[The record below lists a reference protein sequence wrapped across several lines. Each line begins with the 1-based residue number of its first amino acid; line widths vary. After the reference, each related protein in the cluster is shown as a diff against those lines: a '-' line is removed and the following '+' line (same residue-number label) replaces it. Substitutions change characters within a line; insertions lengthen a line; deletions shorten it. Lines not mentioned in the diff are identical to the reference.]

1 MSSLQLG
8 TIRQTDELEPVLA
21 IEQRSFRWPWG
32 RLSFEGELSCQNACN
47 YIVKSGA
54 PGTDD
59 QVIAYAFCRRA
70 ADELHLLKVAV
81 SPAWRRHGIATRLLE
96 HCFAIAA
103 KQGATSVH
111 LEVRPSNTPAIA
123 LYLKLGFE
131 VVGRRQKYYAE
142 TKEDAVMMIKNLK
155 EEL

>member
-1 MSSLQLG
+1 MSSWQLG
-8 TIRQTDELEPVLA
+8 TIRQAEELEPILA

-54 PGTDD
+54 NGAGD
-59 QVIAYAFCRRA
+59 QVIAYAFFRRA
-70 ADELHLLKVAV
+70 ADELHLLKIAV
-81 SPAWRRHGIATRLLE
+81 SPAWRGRGIATRLLE
-96 HCFAIAA
+96 RCFAISAQ
-103 KQGATSVH
+103 QGAASVH
-111 LEVRPSNTPAIA
+111 LEVRPSNIPAIE

-131 VVGRRQKYYAE
+131 VIGRRYKYYAD
-142 TKEDAVMMIKNLK
+142 TKEDALLMMKQLK